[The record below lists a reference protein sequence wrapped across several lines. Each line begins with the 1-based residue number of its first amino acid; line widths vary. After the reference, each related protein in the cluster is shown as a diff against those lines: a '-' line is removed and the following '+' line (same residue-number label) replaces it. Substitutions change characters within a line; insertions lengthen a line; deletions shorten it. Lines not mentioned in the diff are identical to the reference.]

1 MPAVTTDAPRT
12 EADSPSVRPA
22 TRLGRRETLSFF
34 RRVSQPDPLPALG
47 SLPGGNSLVKV
58 PSIGS
63 NVFIVR
69 HPAHTRHILV
79 THQDTYVKGVDYR
92 ILGIVLGN
100 GLLTNR
106 DQVSWQ
112 RSRSLVQPLFARR
125 HLGPMT
131 EHMVAAGADW
141 LDALDRRVADGEVLD
156 VSEAMMGLTLDV
168 VGRALFGTGIDG
180 PTTKVVGESMTD
192 LLKAAGAF
200 YDLAPF
206 ARALD
211 ARTRLEF
218 QDVMRVRWRHW
229 HRVEA
234 RKEILDGIVHG
245 LIDARLSGGTAPQ
258 GDDLLSLLLAA
269 SEERGDDGM
278 SREQV
283 RDEVM
288 TFLGAGH
295 ETTAN
300 ALAWMWLALSR
311 HPEARRRMEAEID
324 EVLQG
329 RRPTFEDVDRLPWTN
344 AVLQETLRISP
355 VAPVISRVAASDD
368 EIEGTRIRKG
378 DVMIVAPYLL
388 QRDPEFWPNPEG
400 FDPERFM
407 PGAGSAGRPR
417 QSYMPFGAGRRICVG
432 QGFALVESVLLTAMI
447 AQRFRFDL
455 TPGFHVRREVTV
467 TMRPRDGLPMA
478 LHRRAA
484 VHGAA
489 A

>member
-1 MPAVTTDAPRT
+1 MPTTTTDAPRT
-12 EADSPSVRPA
+12 EADASSVRPA
-22 TRLGRRETLSFF
+22 RRLGRRETLSFL
-34 RRVSQPDPLPALG
+34 RRVSGVDPLPALA
-47 SLPGGNSLVKV
+47 SLPGGNSLVQV
-58 PSIGS
+58 PAIGS
-63 NVFIVR
+63 SVVIVR
-69 HPAHTRHILV
+69 HPAHARHVLV
-79 THQDTYVKGVDYR
+79 TNQDNYVKGVDYR

-106 DQVSWQ
+106 DQESWQ
-112 RSRSLVQPLFARR
+112 RNRSLVQPLFARR

-131 EHMVAAGADW
+131 GQMVDAGADW
-141 LDALDRRVADGEVLD
+141 LKALDARTADGEPLD
-156 VSEAMMGLTLDV
+156 VNEAMMALTLDV

-180 PTTKVVGESMTD
+180 ATTGVIGDSMTD

-206 ARALD
+206 ARAID
-211 ARTRLEF
+211 ERTSLEF

-229 HRVEA
+229 KRVEE

-245 LIDARLSGGTAPQ
+245 LIDARLAGGTAPE

-269 SEERGDDGM
+269 SDERGDDGL

-300 ALAWMWLALSR
+300 ALSWMFLALSQ
-311 HPEARRRMEAEID
+311 HPNVRRRLEEEID

-329 RRPTFEDVDRLPWTN
+329 RRPTFEDVDQLPWTN
-344 AVLQETLRISP
+344 AVLQETLRIAP
-355 VAPVISRVAASDD
+355 VAPVVSRVAAAAD

-378 DVMIVAPYLL
+378 DVLIIAPYLL
-388 QRDPEFWPNPEG
+388 HRDPEFWPNPEG
-400 FDPERFM
+400 FDPERFL
-407 PGAGSAGRPR
+407 PGASASGRPR

-447 AQRFRFDL
+447 VQRFRFDL
-455 TPGFHVRREVTV
+455 TPGFQVRRAVTV
-467 TMRPRDGLPMA
+467 TMRPRDGLPMM
-478 LHRRAA
+478 LQRRT
-484 VHGAA
+484 GAPA
-489 A
+489 IID